1 MLGWLNKNPKHDAR
15 GMIVALYVLVTL
27 SLVFAQRCLRPE
39 QDAPEPSIN
48 QIDLAEHS
56 LPATAVCAGALDTQ
70 RSRECGDQASTF
82 DDIAAAANHT
92 LARLNF
98 AHSTAQSVPNAFAPH
113 VDAPRP
119 STLTANARPRAPP
132 ALSI

>member
-1 MLGWLNKNPKHDAR
+1 MLGWFHKSAKNDAR

-48 QIDLAEHS
+48 QTGLSEHS
-56 LPATAVCAGALDTQ
+56 LPRAAVCAGALDTQ
-70 RSRECGDQASTF
+70 RSRECIDQAGTF
-82 DDIAAAANHT
+82 DDTAAAANHT
-92 LARLNF
+92 LVRLNF
-98 AHSTAQSVPNAFAPH
+98 AHSVPDAFAPH

-119 STLTANARPRAPP
+119 STLTANAQPRAPP